1 MYTLLQ
7 FSLLVFTICTK
18 ILFCRIYMLLWD
30 RCLVLLTCGIIVC
43 KRLPKGVAMWGAVAV

>member
-18 ILFCRIYMLLWD
+18 ILILPYLYVVVGQ
-30 RCLVLLTCGIIVC
+30 CLVLLTCGIIVC
-43 KRLPKGVAMWGAVAV
+43 KRLPKRCGHVGVVAV